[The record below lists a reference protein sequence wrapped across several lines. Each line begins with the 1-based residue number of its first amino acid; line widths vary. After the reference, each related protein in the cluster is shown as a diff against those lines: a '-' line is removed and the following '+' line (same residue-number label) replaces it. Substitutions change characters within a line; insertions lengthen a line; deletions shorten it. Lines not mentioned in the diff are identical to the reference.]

1 MFAIL
6 QLLLALSLTAKPIA
20 VAPADATAITGIR
33 GAYLMRTEHAK
44 SSILFAQDA
53 DVQVP
58 LASITKLMT
67 AIVLFEQN
75 LDPQKTVI
83 IESNDIKGGAI
94 PYLIPGDTVS
104 IADLWSLMLIVSS
117 NDAAAALVR
126 ASGMSE
132 VAFVERMNTRAKDF
146 GLINTHFAD
155 PSGLDPTNVSTA
167 REIAALSRVA
177 FSIPSITNES
187 ELSEFVFTPKDQA
200 SRRAKATNLFGNSIS
215 LPGFTVLGA
224 KTGHIAESGY
234 NLVVAVRGKS
244 GAMIGVITG
253 APSVWERFTLMRH
266 MLNRI
271 QS

>member
-20 VAPADATAITGIR
+20 VISPDATAIPGIR
-33 GAYLMRTEHAK
+33 GAYLMRTEYAK
-44 SSILFAQDA
+44 SAILIAQNADA
-53 DVQVP
+53 EVP

-83 IESNDIKGGAI
+83 IERGDIKGGAI
-94 PYLIPGDTVS
+94 PYLIPGDEVS
-104 IADLWSLMLIVSS
+104 IADLWNLMLIVSS

-126 ASGMSE
+126 TSGMTE
-132 VAFVERMNTRAKDF
+132 TAFVERMNARAKDF
-146 GLINTHFAD
+146 GFIYTRFAD
-155 PSGLDPTNVSTA
+155 PSGLDPTSVSTA

-177 FSIPSITNES
+177 FSIPSIANKS
-187 ELSEFVFTPKDQA
+187 ELSELVFTPKDQA
-200 SRRAKATNLFGNSIS
+200 SRRAKATNLFGSSIS

-224 KTGHIAESGY
+224 KTGHISESGY

-244 GAMIGVITG
+244 GTMIGVITG